1 MKKLFTTLSLGLV
14 VSATAQVTPPVA
26 DDEPV
31 HLEAFEVSTHPYAR
45 SANEIAQPTSVL
57 GGQALDLR
65 QGLNLGDII
74 AQEPGLS
81 STYFGPGAGRP
92 VVRGMAGPRVA
103 VLSNGTDII
112 DASTQSPDHAIAI
125 DPLLIE
131 RVEITRGPAAIISG
145 GAAIGGAVNVVT
157 HRIHKSLP
165 DAPFQG
171 RVEGRVGSVDDEIS
185 GGIVLEGAAG
195 QLAWHF
201 DSFYRETGDIE
212 IPGFAESKYQ
222 RRLEEL
228 EEMEEHHDDDDHDH
242 DHDEDHDDHDHHDDH
257 DEHEHDEEEEA
268 FGTLPNSFVETQ
280 GGAFGLSWITDNGY
294 VGASFSMFDS
304 NYGLPPGAH
313 NHAHHDHDHD
323 EEHDEEHHEEDH
335 HEEEDHDHEHEHEH
349 GEEEMVNLDLEQIRF
364 DLEGELRGIAGLQSL
379 QWQFAYADYEH
390 RELEGDQV
398 GTVFANEGFDFR
410 VDALHQPWGDWQGA
424 IGFEWSY
431 SDFFVEGAEAF
442 VPPTE
447 TEIFSLMIFE
457 ELETGPNIFQM
468 SGRLDSQTVDV
479 IDGSGRDADGT
490 SWATSFGVVHQ
501 ADEEWSIA
509 TSLSL
514 TERLPTATEL
524 FADGPHI
531 GTNAYE
537 IGDPNLDNELA
548 IGADV
553 SLRKSG
559 EFLSGSIT
567 GFFNE
572 FDGFI
577 YENATGEEE
586 DELPVYQFTQRD
598 ARFYGIEA
606 EGLLHLFETENSHFD
621 LTFGF
626 DFVKAENKTDGID
639 LPRIPPMRYRAGA
652 AWEYNALRLGTEI
665 VFADAQEDLGPNEL
679 RTDAYELWSAYA
691 AYRFIAG
698 NTVWDVLLRGTNLT
712 DSEARLHTSFVK
724 DFAPLPGR
732 NVSLSVRM
740 SF

>member
-1 MKKLFTTLSLGLV
+1 MKYILSTLSLGLAV
-14 VSATAQVTPPVA
+14 TVSAQVTPPA
-26 DDEPV
+26 SGDDPV
-31 HLEAFEVSTHPYAR
+31 QLDTFEVSSHPYAR
-45 SANEIAQPTSVL
+45 NSNEIAQPTSVL
-57 GGQALDLR
+57 GGQALDVR
-65 QGLNLGDII
+65 QGLNLGDLV

-92 VVRGMAGPRVA
+92 VIRGMAGPRVA
-103 VLSNGTDII
+103 VLQNGADMI
-112 DASTQSPDHAIAI
+112 DASAQSPDHAIAL

-131 RVEITRGPAAIISG
+131 RVEITRGPAALIHG
-145 GAAIGGAVNVVT
+145 GSAIGGAVNIVT
-157 HRIHKSLP
+157 HRIHNSLP
-165 DAPFQG
+165 DSALQG
-171 RVEGRVGSVDDEIS
+171 RIEGRVGSVDEEVS

-195 QLAWHF
+195 QFAWHF
-201 DSFYRETGDIE
+201 DTFYRETDDIE

-222 RRLEEL
+222 RRLEE
-228 EEMEEHHDDDDHDH
+228 EDEHHDEDEDHDH
-242 DHDEDHDDHDHHDDH
+242 EEEDHDED
-257 DEHEHDEEEEA
+257 EHEHEEEEEA

-304 NYGLPPGAH
+304 TYGLPPGAH
-313 NHAHHDHDHD
+313 NHAHDHEHED
-323 EEHDEEHHEEDH
+323 EHDEEHEDEEH
-335 HEEEDHDHEHEHEH
+335 HDEDEHEH
-349 GEEEMVNLDLEQIRF
+349 GEEEVITLDLEQIRF
-364 DLEGELRGIAGLQSL
+364 DLEGEFRGIAGLQSL
-379 QWQFAYADYEH
+379 QWQLAYADYEH
-390 RELEGDQV
+390 REFEGDDA
-398 GTVFANEGFDFR
+398 GTFFANEGFDFR

-447 TEIFSLMIFE
+447 TNIYSLMIFE
-457 ELETGPNIFQM
+457 ELETGPNIFQL
-468 SGRLDSQTVDV
+468 SGRIDSQTVDV
-479 IDGSGRDADGT
+479 IDDTGRDNDGT
-490 SWATSFGVVHQ
+490 GWATSFGVVHQ
-501 ADEEWSIA
+501 ANEDWSVA

-537 IGDPNLDNELA
+537 IGDPNLDNEQALA
-548 IGADV
+548 IDV

-559 EFLSGSIT
+559 QLLSGAVT

-572 FDGFI
+572 FDGYI

-606 EGLLHLFETENSHFD
+606 EGMLHLFDTEQGHLD

-626 DFVKAENKTDGID
+626 DFVEAENKTDGTD
-639 LPRIPPMRYRAGA
+639 LPRIPPMRYRVGA
-652 AWEYNALRLGTEI
+652 AWEYQALRLGTEI
-665 VFADAQEDLGPNEL
+665 VFADAQDKLGPNEL

-691 AYRFIAG
+691 AYRFVTG
-698 NTVWDVLLRGTNLT
+698 NTTWDLLLRGTNLT